1 MKSIKGIAS
10 ALSIAAAL
18 TAGGAQAVSLQDS
31 LSGAL
36 GQLGQTQSNT
46 SATTTSASTTATA
59 GSALTGL
66 LNGNNQ
72 TLSSGTMSNATGVLQ
87 YCMQQKLVSAT
98 NAENVK
104 TQLMNKLGLTGTQTQ
119 EQEQQTDYTQGLAG
133 ILNTSN
139 GQQINLDSLKNTPVA
154 KKARTKACDII
165 LKQGKN
171 FIN

>member
-1 MKSIKGIAS
+1 MKSIKGMAS
-10 ALSIAAAL
+10 ALGMAVAL
-18 TAGGAQAVSLQDS
+18 TAGGAQAASLQDS

-36 GQLGQTQSNT
+36 GQLGQTQN
-46 SATTTSASTTATA
+46 SASTTTATTTTTA

-66 LNGNNQ
+66 LNGSDQ
-72 TLSSGTMSNATGVLQ
+72 TLSANTMSNATGVLQ

-98 NAENVK
+98 NTENIK
-104 TQLMNKLGLTGTQTQ
+104 NQLMNKLGLTTAQ
-119 EQEQQTDYTQGLAG
+119 EQQQQTDYTQGLAG

-139 GQQINLDSLKNTPVA
+139 GQINLASLKNTPIA

>member
-10 ALSIAAAL
+10 ALGIAAAL
-18 TAGGAQAVSLQDS
+18 AASGVQAVSLQDS

-46 SATTTSASTTATA
+46 SSATTSASTTATA

-104 TQLMNKLGLTGTQTQ
+104 TQLMNKLGLTGTQ